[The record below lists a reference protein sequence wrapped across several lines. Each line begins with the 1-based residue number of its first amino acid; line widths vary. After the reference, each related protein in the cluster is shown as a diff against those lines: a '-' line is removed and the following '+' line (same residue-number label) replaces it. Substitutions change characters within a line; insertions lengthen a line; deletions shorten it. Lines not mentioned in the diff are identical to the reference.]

1 MRIVVCLFT
10 LLLAACSTH
19 QVRPVDI
26 TVTPE
31 NVSIKAPSFIA
42 VGDSLTV
49 RVKDERYANRYVAR
63 PAESDLVTIARAPL
77 FGDSKL
83 GKIDLK
89 FQPSRTLAEQEV
101 PPTRPEAFFAD
112 DKSELAEFQAASD
125 ELTTVSERVRARLD
139 SLRAI
144 VAADPAEYARLRL
157 LEDDSWLSVAAVV
170 LNDPAPD
177 RAANLLDSLA
187 RDDTLRISPDTLESV
202 RRDAERYARRL
213 DALRSLL
220 PAEPSGTVADNS
232 RVGELLG
239 ALGRDVQT
247 YYRLRSTVGVMY
259 TRAQAAR
266 DDGEAPIAGPDLQP
280 LPAAMRVSGIDIAP
294 WLDRDS
300 LAEALD
306 EIQARVTEV
315 NERTEKLALALNALP
330 AWTRTDASEAIFT
343 QIFPSEKQVRV
354 VVVRE
359 DRYPRLTTSTGGAT
373 ATTPAKKEGQQAAA
387 ESGLTVTTT
396 TTVRQAGDDD
406 ASVSNEGDSGAAE
419 AAGQTAASSGQSIA
433 VTSLAVPRAH
443 DTVAVVNIP
452 VLQRYRFHLGVGM
465 VYSTLE
471 TGVFETRPDTIDE
484 QPGVNVV
491 RVGTDE
497 NRLLPMAMLSYTLYP
512 FGGRFVDGRAYRTL
526 PILLP
531 NVSVQ
536 AGISL
541 TDPTE
546 HLYAGL
552 SAEFFPGVDIGAGY
566 HFGYVTTTPNE
577 GKFVPDSEPA
587 TSQKWLN
594 DWAYSLTLDAAT
606 FITAFGALFG
616 LRR

>member
-1 MRIVVCLFT
+1 MRIVVCLVT

-19 QVRPVDI
+19 RVRPVDI

-49 RVKDERYANRYVAR
+49 HVKDERYANRYVAR
-63 PAESDLVTIARAPL
+63 PTESDLVTIARAPL

-83 GKIDLK
+83 GKIDLR

-101 PPTRPEAFFAD
+101 PPTRPEAFFSD
-112 DKSELAEFQAASD
+112 DKSELAEFREASD

-139 SLRAI
+139 SLRVI

-157 LEDDSWLSVAAVV
+157 LEDNSWVSVAAVV
-170 LNDPAPD
+170 LSDPAPD

-187 RDDTLRISPDTLESV
+187 RADTLRIPPDTLESV

-239 ALGRDVQT
+239 TLGRDIQT

-259 TRAQAAR
+259 ARAEAAR
-266 DDGEAPIAGPDLQP
+266 ADGGAAIAGPDIQP
-280 LPAAMRVSGIDIAP
+280 LPTTMRVSGIDIEP

-300 LAEALD
+300 LANALD
-306 EIQARVTEV
+306 DIQAQVAEV
-315 NERTEKLALALNALP
+315 NERTEQLVLALNALP
-330 AWTRTDASEAIFT
+330 AWTRTDAPEAIFT
-343 QIFPSEKQVRV
+343 QIFPSQKQVRV
-354 VVVRE
+354 VIVRE

-373 ATTPAKKEGQQAAA
+373 LTTLAKKEGQQAAA
-387 ESGLTVTTT
+387 EMGLTVTTT

-406 ASVSNEGDSGAAE
+406 ASVSNDGDSGAAE
-419 AAGQTAASSGQSIA
+419 ADGQTAASPGQPLA
-433 VTSLAVPRAH
+433 VTSLAVPRFH

-452 VLQRYRFHLGVGM
+452 VLQRFRFHLGVGM

-471 TGVFETRPDTIDE
+471 TGVFETRADTMDE
-484 QPGVNVV
+484 KPGVNVV

-497 NRLLPMAMLSYTLYP
+497 DRLLPMAMLSYTLYP

-541 TDPTE
+541 SDPTE

-552 SAEFFPGVDIGAGY
+552 SAEFFPGVDIGAGH

-577 GKFVPDSEPA
+577 GKFVPATEPA
-587 TSQKWLN
+587 TSKKWLN
-594 DWAYSLTLDAAT
+594 DWAFSLTLDAAT

-616 LRR
+616 LAK